1 MFAVYNNGSV
11 GFRSTVDNLYSLKS
25 LDAPNGVRLKPDDDT
40 LFQDYTNYKKRD
52 NHKDDS
58 KEKALNTYKK
68 IANLDTTEKVYHVS
82 EIMTTD
88 CISLTND
95 VTLEN
100 AYYSLKENM
109 LSQIPI
115 ITDDKKILGM
125 INKKTIL
132 NLVVEDID
140 NAKEIM
146 DRKISDIYLP
156 ELITTDPITD
166 IRRVAKVMLD
176 FKLDAIPVVDENHFL
191 LGIVSKTDII
201 KAVATIPKFELWY

>member
-40 LFQDYTNYKKRD
+40 LFQDYTNYKKKD

>member
-25 LDAPNGVRLKPDDDT
+25 LDAPNSVRLKPDDDT
-40 LFQDYTNYKKRD
+40 LFQDYTSGKK
-52 NHKDDS
+52 KDEN

-82 EIMTTD
+82 EIMTKD
-88 CISLTND
+88 CITLTNEF
-95 VTLEN
+95 TIEE
-100 AYYSLKENM
+100 AYYTLKDNSLN
-109 LSQIPI
+109 QIPI
-115 ITDDKKILGM
+115 ITNAKKILGM

-132 NLVVEDID
+132 NLIIEDID
-140 NAKEIM
+140 NAKEIL
-146 DRKISDIYLP
+146 DRKIDDIYLP

-176 FKLDAIPVVDENHFL
+176 FKLDAIPVVDSEHYL

>member
-11 GFRSTVDNLYSLKS
+11 GFRNTVDNLYSLKELS
-25 LDAPNGVRLKPDDDT
+25 SPNKVRLNPDDES
-40 LFQDYTNYKKRD
+40 LFQDFTNKKR
-52 NHKDDS
+52 DDS

-82 EIMTTD
+82 EIMTSD
-88 CISLTND
+88 CITLTSD
-95 VTLEN
+95 YTLEE
-100 AYYSLKENM
+100 AYHSLKDNM
-109 LSQIPI
+109 LNQIPV
-115 ITDDKKILGM
+115 TTNNKKILGM
-125 INKKTIL
+125 ISKKVIL
-132 NLVVEDID
+132 NLIIEDID
-140 NAKEIM
+140 NAKEII
-146 DRKISDIYLP
+146 DRKIDDIYLP

-176 FKLDAIPVVDENHFL
+176 FKLDAIPVVDEEHLL

>member
-95 VTLEN
+95 VTLED
-100 AYYSLKENM
+100 AYYALKDNM
-109 LSQIPI
+109 LNQIPI

-132 NLVVEDID
+132 NLLVEDID
-140 NAKEIM
+140 NAKEIIE
-146 DRKISDIYLP
+146 RTISDIYLP

>member
-25 LDAPNGVRLKPDDDT
+25 LDAPDGARLKPDDDT
-40 LFQDYTNYKKRD
+40 LFQDYTNYKKKD

-58 KEKALNTYKK
+58 KEKALDTYKK